1 MAARG
6 GGGGG
11 ASRSRPSTHPGARP
25 PPRSSSSSSTPH
37 RRGGVG
43 DGGGIAAPPP
53 PPPTAHPH
61 LLHRRLGQQHPPHRL
76 AGRRHL
82 FHQHPVQQR
91 DEPLGRGRHADAR
104 RWWRLA
110 QARVGVERGVGG
122 GVELMGVLRG
132 GRGGRRGVLETAGCT
147 WRRRRLAVAAALLLL
162 LAPAQPG
169 TPPPPPG
176 EQRCVGVLLLPP
188 SPTCPQPTHPACPPC
203 IRGARVAVAR
213 TLTSRPPPTHLPSP
227 PRLPPPAHTHTHTE
241 HPPHPLPRCWQPG
254 ARARARGIAAAIC
267 SAPLPR
273 PPLACL
279 LVTRRGV
286 CAHTAGTQQ
295 QHRVTHRCHTG
306 PAFVMRIPRVAG
318 ICEAGNDCLHLF
330 QRSNLQEVP
339 AARCAR
345 RPHLAPAPPSPNTP
359 PTLQA
364 SQPALRCV
372 ESSVVPACQPWSP
385 MGGQ

>member
-1 MAARG
+1 MRAWCVSPRAHPPCLSPCTRCARCAG
-6 GGGGG
+6 VTV
-11 ASRSRPSTHPGARP
+11 ARTLTSRPHKHARTHT
-25 PPRSSSSSSTPH
+25 PRTPNAP
-37 RRGGVG
+37 R
-43 DGGGIAAPPP
+43 AAPPP
-53 PPPTAHPH
+53 PFQRVNPGHQWAASECSPAAAHVRGWPMRAWCVSPPT
-61 LLHRRLGQQHPPHRL
+61 
-76 AGRRHL
+76 
-82 FHQHPVQQR
+82 
-91 DEPLGRGRHADAR
+91 
-104 RWWRLA
+104 
-110 QARVGVERGVGG
+110 
-122 GVELMGVLRG
+122 
-132 GRGGRRGVLETAGCT
+132 
-147 WRRRRLAVAAALLLL
+147 
-162 LAPAQPG
+162 
-169 TPPPPPG
+169 
-176 EQRCVGVLLLPP
+176 
-188 SPTCPQPTHPACPPC
+188 PACPPC

-339 AARCAR
+339 GGGMGVR
-345 RPHLAPAPPSPNTP
+345 RGGRWRRWRRRQPLLLPVLLLAPAPPGTLPSPV
-359 PTLQA
+359 Q
-364 SQPALRCV
+364 QQRCRG
-372 ESSVVPACQPWSP
+372 CCWRGRGQGLQPW
-385 MGGQ
+385 